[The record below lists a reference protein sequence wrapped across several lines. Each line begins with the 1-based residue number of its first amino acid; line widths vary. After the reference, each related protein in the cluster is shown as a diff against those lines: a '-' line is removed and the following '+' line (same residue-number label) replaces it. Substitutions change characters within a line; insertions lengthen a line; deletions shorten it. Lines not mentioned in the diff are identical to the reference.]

1 MTDTKGIV
9 MERESFGNRFGVLV
23 AMAGSAI
30 GLGNLWRFPY
40 LVGSY
45 GGAAFIFVYIFC
57 VFLLCL
63 PIFMS
68 EVIVG
73 RRSRSNAYGAFKK
86 LAPGTNWKWLGAVSV
101 VTPIIVVSYYSVVGG
116 WSVEYFLKACTL
128 EFTTGITQSEMGTMF
143 GRFISSV
150 WSPIIGHTI
159 FLLLTAAIVISGV
172 KSGIEKFAKIMMPML
187 FVLIIVIAV
196 RAATLPGAAE
206 GMRYLFQP
214 DFSKIDASVCAAALG
229 QAFFSLSLGVGT
241 ILTYG
246 SYVDKKENIAVS
258 STYTATA
265 DFVFALL
272 ASCAIMPA
280 VFAFGL
286 NPQEGPGLVFET
298 LPFIFANMPLG
309 WLVAILFFLAL
320 IVAALTSSISLYEV
334 GVAYLVEERHYSR
347 RGASITVFIV
357 AWVLGILCSL
367 SFGPLSGFHIFGQ
380 TIFNLFDKLSANFL
394 MPVGGLLLVIF
405 VGWVMK
411 KEDVMDEFTNGG
423 TLRGNRRIS
432 GFVYF
437 LIRYVCPVAVLAV
450 FASALI
456 F

>member
-1 MTDTKGIV
+1 
-9 MERESFGNRFGVLV
+9 MERENFGNRFGVLV

-73 RRSRSNAYGAFKK
+73 RRSRANAYGAFKK
-86 LAPGTNWKWLGAVSV
+86 LAPGTRWKWLGAISV
-101 VTPIIVVSYYSVVGG
+101 ITPVIVVSYYSVVGG

-128 EFTTGITQSEMGTMF
+128 EFTSGVSRADMGSMFSSFIT
-143 GRFISSV
+143 SV
-150 WSPIIGHTI
+150 WSPIVGHTI

-172 KSGIEKFAKIMMPML
+172 KSGIEKFGKIMMPLL
-187 FVLIIVIAV
+187 FVLIIVIAA
-196 RAATLPGAAE
+196 RAATLPGAGE
-206 GMRYLFQP
+206 GFRYLFRP
-214 DFSKIDASVCAAALG
+214 DFSKIDASVCSAALG

-246 SYVDKKENIAVS
+246 SYVSKKENICVS

-265 DFVFALL
+265 DFLFALL

-298 LPFIFANMPLG
+298 LPFIFSNMPLG

-334 GVAYLVEERHYSR
+334 GVAYLVEEKHYSR
-347 RGASITVFIV
+347 RGASILLFVV
-357 AWVLGILCSL
+357 AWLLGILCSL
-367 SFGPLSGFHIFGQ
+367 SFGPLADFRIFGQ
-380 TIFNLFDKLSANFL
+380 TVFNLFDKLSANVL
-394 MPVGGLLLVIF
+394 MPAGGLLLVIF

-411 KEDVMDEFTNGG
+411 KSDVVDELTNGG
-423 TLRGNRRIS
+423 TLKTNVRMS
-432 GFVYF
+432 GFIYF
-437 LIRYVCPVAVLAV
+437 LIRYVCPLAVLAV